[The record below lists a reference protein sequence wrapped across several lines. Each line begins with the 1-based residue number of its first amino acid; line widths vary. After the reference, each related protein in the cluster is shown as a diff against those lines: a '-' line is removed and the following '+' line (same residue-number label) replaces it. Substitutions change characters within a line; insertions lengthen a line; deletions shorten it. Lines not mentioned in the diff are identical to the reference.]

1 MGACCW
7 HVACSATEMIRKI
20 GLCLILLLP
29 FASLAPAGADSFA
42 TEQYGPATFSGPKFT
57 AVVAAYR
64 PEIEAL
70 LEQLEANPKAEITDT
85 ITFKGV
91 NYYLGHYEDE
101 PIIVFVT
108 GVSIANAAMTMQMAF
123 DYFPIERVLYS
134 GIAGGI
140 NESLEK
146 GDVTVPARW
155 YYHDESAYFNP
166 DGKGGHHVADY
177 FKTYSNF
184 YPENR
189 SGAPHYPDYTNF
201 GMIFPDDVAIV
212 MDGIDSPKSMPY
224 FAASPELLEV
234 ADRAIKRLGE
244 LKGLHEDGKAKLFTG
259 GNGVTGSVF
268 ADNAEYR
275 VWLREVFRAE
285 VTEMESAAVGQV
297 CMINEVPWVIIR
309 AVSDLAGGQEGKN
322 EENIYDDLA
331 SDHAAMLLF
340 AMLDELTE

>member
-1 MGACCW
+1 MLRTI
-7 HVACSATEMIRKI
+7 S
-20 GLCLILLLP
+20 LCFCLFIPCLA
-29 FASLAPAGADSFA
+29 FAQSEAVSFP
-42 TEQYGPATFSGPKFT
+42 TGQYGPRTFEGPTFT

-70 LEQLEANPKAEITDT
+70 LEQIETNPKAEITDT
-85 ITFKGV
+85 LTIKGV
-91 NYYLGHYEDE
+91 NYYLGTYVDE

-108 GVSIANAAMTMQMAF
+108 GVSITNAAMTMQMAF
-123 DYFPIERVLYS
+123 DYFPIKRVLYS

-166 DGKGGHHVADY
+166 DGEGGYHVADY

-184 YPENR
+184 FPENR
-189 SGAPHYPDYTNF
+189 PTGLHIPDYTNF

-212 MDGIDSPKSMPY
+212 MDGIDSPTSMP
-224 FAASPELLEV
+224 FFSATPELLTV
-234 ADRAIKRLGE
+234 ADRAIERLGE
-244 LKGLHEDGKAKLFTG
+244 LKGLHQNGKAKLFTG

-275 VWLREVFRAE
+275 VWLRQVFRAE

-322 EENIYDDLA
+322 EENLYDDLA

>member
-1 MGACCW
+1 
-7 HVACSATEMIRKI
+7 MIRSI
-20 GLCLILLLP
+20 RWGFFVVLGCAAVAAAAVAQSAAAP
-29 FASLAPAGADSFA
+29 FGPREFKEPA
-42 TEQYGPATFSGPKFT
+42 FT

-70 LEQLEANPKAEITDT
+70 LAQIESNPRADITET
-85 ITFKGV
+85 LTFKGV
-91 NYYLGHYEDE
+91 TYHLGTYGDE
-101 PIIVFVT
+101 PILVFVT
-108 GVSIANAAMTMQMAF
+108 GISIANAAMTMQMAF
-123 DYFPIERVLYS
+123 DYFPIKRVLYS

-140 NESLEK
+140 NEALEK

-166 DGKGGHHVADY
+166 DGEGGYHVADY
-177 FKTYSNF
+177 FKNYSNF

-189 SGAPHYPDYTNF
+189 PIGLHIPDYTNF

-212 MDGIDSPKSMPY
+212 MDGIDTPTPMPY
-224 FAASPELLEV
+224 FSATPALLAV
-234 ADRAIKRLGE
+234 ADRAIARLGPLE
-244 LKGLHEDGKAKLFTG
+244 GLHQNGKAKLFTG

-275 VWLREVFRAE
+275 VWLRQVFRAE

-297 CMINEVPWVIIR
+297 CTINEVPWVIIR

-322 EENIYDDLA
+322 EENLYDSLA